1 MHCLAMLFASCFTL
15 SRTSFGLVVRGLKCR
30 ISTSSFL
37 SSNKYDWIDEDL
49 IRKTSNLAQMET
61 AEDEIEQLTDRF
73 RSFIGFV
80 EAMDETTK
88 ANEVNEAA
96 VEMKD
101 YFGESSFLRDDEPI
115 VFDEQGIIKGNMPET
130 ENDFLKVPKV
140 GEEGS

>member
-1 MHCLAMLFASCFTL
+1 
-15 SRTSFGLVVRGLKCR
+15 
-30 ISTSSFL
+30 
-37 SSNKYDWIDEDL
+37 
-49 IRKTSNLAQMET
+49 MET

-140 GEEGS
+140 GEE